1 MDSNLVVAIVTS
13 ITTAGSTAGV
23 AITALMLSNKRIDRV
38 EARLDRVEM
47 RLEAGFE
54 KVQTALEMLTGWL
67 HDIRHQQAALSHRRS
82 RWAERRM
89 TAGAAETFVD
99 TDAHK

>member
-67 HDIRHQQAALSHRRS
+67 HDINKRLSVIEDRVGRS
-82 RWAERRM
+82 
-89 TAGAAETFVD
+89 GG
-99 TDAHK
+99 